1 MKRKIMSKIAA
12 WLAAVSMIAS
22 PAGVNIAG
30 VTVMAVEEAS
40 VTSVSEETTA
50 GEAVPTETTVT
61 DVPTDTETP
70 VETTVPTETESSES
84 TVTTPSDGDVT
95 EETAVPETEASET
108 ETTPEETEV
117 TEETSETEE
126 EEEEDEPESY
136 HYVSPNGDACMP
148 AYEYWYFEYEEEDVP
163 ENSISCVR
171 APSYFSAQS
180 NYSSTD
186 GYNVLTETQKE
197 VYNSIYEALVIIDNS
212 SAYSATYNAEYGG
225 YFFEGFKIAEYSVD
239 SQELF
244 KIFVAIRNDNPQF
257 FWLGHSY
264 LYGGN
269 ENITNVYFGLDDN
282 SADYASGSK
291 RMSVKNAIMSEV
303 ENVLDQAEIYG
314 NEYSKEW
321 FIHNYLCEKTEYV
334 SGATHA
340 HDISGL
346 LVDEKAVCE
355 AYAKSFQLFMNAL
368 DIDVLYV
375 TGTGNGGGH
384 AWNQVGL
391 DNNGVTEW
399 YNVDVTWDDNTNGF
413 NYNYFNAVDSDGS
426 YYDFTYGPDA
436 TYRNDHVPED
446 TSSLEYIYPVKTC
459 NSTTY
464 SYGNH
469 DTNFKVSGGFVAQI
483 GTKMY
488 VTLDAAISA
497 VSAND
502 TTIKLLADAVYN
514 GRTMPAYDFTIDGG
528 GYSLTFNSD
537 MKLNSDVTIKNIRCE
552 SFNYVL
558 DNEENW
564 YFAGICTG
572 ANTLTI
578 GECTGDYFPACLY
591 GEETG
596 SLVFDEAETEYGVI
610 YISEFKNVT
619 IPDNTNV
626 HSRHGV
632 YATNLA
638 LGNNSCLA
646 IDFNEVGCV
655 NYNGTATS
663 SFAITSNNQ
672 YAGVSIEGTINAPI
686 VNVYA
691 ANVNY
696 ESEWALIL
704 STKNYSVDMF
714 NIVNTAVE
722 PNVNCGVRKY
732 GPNGDGNYLYYPT
745 PSADYTITDGT
756 KTVKRSTFE
765 EAVNYITEAA
775 KSTATYTITYTGS
788 DDTVYVNGSAFNTAK
803 AKEIIFEGIS
813 VSIIDDLSLK
823 TNITFK
829 SGAFFNGNITT
840 GAYVLKLADSDSY
853 KISCAVTGAKNITL
867 DNAELIIANAD
878 EANEITVKVEN
889 LVLTNNST
897 VNSNAEN
904 LDITKLTMSGNSF
917 IGPDEGGR
925 ITINSVVSTGSNTIK
940 AADVP
945 VIIKGTITL
954 TDGTPINVA
963 ATDNIA
969 SSGQTA
975 LVVEN
980 SYVKASSFTTNA
992 KTSDEKALSLIRDGN
1007 EIKFAAPAFEVVGL
1021 GKYAIWE
1028 DVLAAINAAGSAE
1041 KEFTVNILSDV
1052 VVSNLTLPAASK
1064 AKSIIFDGSGELTL
1078 TQATLA
1084 IPVNTEF
1091 VCLVNAQNTNVT
1103 VAAGKTLTV
1112 NSVHFK
1118 SITGTA
1124 TSVLNKTNY
1133 SALAVDGDIKN
1144 FKEVNII
1151 SGYIYLLGNMSAVQ
1165 NMGGGTLRSYNSNA
1179 NLTINNISSTTT
1191 ITMVSDV
1198 NGKLPKLTVNAI
1210 ADNAN
1215 LNITINSGDPLPSG
1229 TTILYA
1235 PKDITD
1241 KITITNTT
1249 ETGKKLDPFYYTA
1262 TKSIKAEYSGVATL
1276 SANGE
1281 TVGNYPNLE
1290 SIFAEITSRRD
1301 NTAGYT
1307 ITLNENVSASAF
1319 AIPTYAEQIDFVGKD
1334 GAKTITLNNL
1344 TAVTANVNLV
1354 FENITLESSKPF
1366 TLTANKNLR
1375 LSGFASESMTALRG
1389 NAKFILEWGTNNTLS
1404 VPVSGFGTVTI
1415 MANAVMT
1422 TAATANFTELSMD
1435 ANAKLIVPSSSKVT
1449 IKDIMAVPSSAIYY
1463 EDGFT
1468 PVSITG
1474 KAEGTVTFTGA
1485 NRFTDGQLLFTSSAA
1500 NLACFKVAE
1509 ENWPDDTYDY
1519 TVSRTGS
1526 NVYLRSVKIVLSD
1539 GENVY
1544 QMATWADV
1552 ISSINAA
1559 NNKTAT
1565 YVIALLGN
1573 YDIDGA
1579 MTMPKAGTYEALNIT
1594 SANDPYTGKSVNAN
1608 LTFVGTAITLTGN
1621 TMFTDIEVSALRKSG
1636 TNYVPVAYN
1645 ITAGS
1650 NQLWL
1655 ENVSGNITN
1664 ITSTNNVFLDGTD
1677 VAGNVNAKNMLI
1689 TDSAVMGNVTLTG
1702 NFTIGTNAVVG
1713 ENLTADQITSLD
1725 SESSNLTL
1733 TYGKK
1738 FTIGKTGF
1746 ANAEKLT
1753 VRFVET
1759 KGEEMCVEVAIGE
1772 VIGSITGD
1780 YYGNI
1785 VINDSPLHV
1794 VRSGNN
1800 LVAVAGAM
1808 YVLDDGTNETMY
1820 LSLKDVMTEITRIG
1834 NKNANYEI
1842 TLSASETITGA
1853 FPLPAANKYHSITFK
1868 PSGEDVT
1875 LSLTGDITLTGNVWF
1890 MGGVHVEKINA
1901 KTNAPLPIN
1910 INVGAYTFTTY
1921 NYVNVGNV
1929 NGAKGIASFW
1939 SDADVSGN
1947 INVAELNIGGEIN
1960 LSDKSSLTATKIYSS
1975 DDTTLVYP
1983 YKNAAKVKVGTF
1995 IGDPLTVKLMDG
2007 ISEYAYPADKVF
2019 DVMNITGDYEKG
2031 MVVLNGQSELSVVR
2045 SVNKL
2050 VAGNTA
2056 DMIKVTYGDF
2066 NSSGDWTNYE
2076 LLFANL
2082 KDVMTEINRR
2092 NKPDVNYI
2100 VYINNDMSITGAL
2113 PLPAVGKYAGLWFW
2127 TDNENGVTL
2136 TLTGDITMTGELYF
2150 EKGVNVKKVNA
2161 KGDDLPINI
2170 NVGKYKFLVY
2180 EFINVN
2186 NVNGVQGTAYFG
2198 NSANISGTVNVNEL
2212 TIGGTVTLGN
2222 TASITANELNVASD
2236 TVLVYPYKSAAKVK
2250 VGTFTGSPLTVK
2262 LMDGDEEYDYP
2273 TDTIFDV
2280 MNITGD
2286 YVQGKVKINGHNELS
2301 VVRSG
2306 NKLVAG
2312 KTADMIEL
2320 SDGSLYAS
2328 LKDVMTEINR
2338 RNDPNA
2344 YYTVYINNDMPITG
2358 ALPLP
2363 AAGKYNEIDFRTE
2376 NANGVTLSLTGDIT
2390 MTGDLYFAEGVTVK
2404 KVNDQ
2409 PINVNVGAYNFWMNE
2424 SFNAGNINGAKG
2436 FVALYCDANISG
2448 TVNADSLY
2456 IDGII
2461 TLGNTASITAN
2472 YLDAFSDTVLVYPYK
2487 NAAKV
2492 KVGTFTGNPDS
2503 ILTVKLMDG
2512 DEEYDYPTDT
2522 IFDVMNITGDYEQ
2535 GKVKINGHNELS
2547 VVRSGNKL
2555 VAGETA
2561 KMAKLADGSLYAS
2574 LNDIMTEINR
2584 RNDPNANYTVY
2595 ISNDMTITGALPLP
2609 AAGKYSEIWFDTDNE
2624 NGITLSL
2631 TGDITLTGYLKFYDN
2646 VNVKKVNDQPIN
2658 INVGKYELFV
2668 QEFINVNNVNG
2679 AQGVVSFMSGA
2690 KINGTVNVNLLYIY
2704 ETVTLGNT
2712 AIFTVN
2718 ELNVGSDTVLVYPYK
2733 SVARVKIGT
2742 FDEYSRPLTVKLM
2755 DGDEE
2760 YDYPVDKTFDV
2771 MNITGDYE
2779 QDIVVIN
2786 GHDDELSVVRSGN
2799 KLIAGKTAD
2808 MIEINGDGSLYAS
2821 LKDVMTEINRR
2832 NKPNVDYIVY
2842 INNDMTITG
2851 ALPLPAAGKYK
2862 RIHFQTENENGVTLT
2877 LTGDITMTGELY
2889 FGYDVNVKKINAT
2902 TKADLPININVGKY
2916 ELLVDEFII
2925 VNNVNGAQGD
2935 VWFDKDVKISGTVN
2949 VNRLYIYE
2957 TVTLG
2962 NTASLTANELYA
2974 ESGATLEYPY
2984 KSAARV
2990 KVGTLTGYSLTV
3002 KLVDANGN
3010 LVTLTEADAGK
3021 VLMAKCGNINK
3032 ISLENALP
3040 EGYVL
3045 ATTSTGALIITLS
3058 TAVVEVNSVKYA
3070 SLDDAIDSTA
3080 YADTLAV
3087 LEEVSTLFTAA

>member
-171 APSYFSAQS
+171 APSYFSSQS

-186 GYNVLTETQKE
+186 GYNVLTEAQKK

-239 SQELF
+239 RQELF

-446 TSSLEYIYPVKTC
+446 TSSVEYIYPVKTC

-502 TTIKLLADAVYN
+502 TTIKLLADAVYY

-646 IDFNEVGCV
+646 IDFNEVSCV

-765 EAVNYITEAA
+765 EAVNYTTEAA

-840 GAYVLKLADSDSY
+840 GAYVLKLVDSDSY

-897 VNSNAEN
+897 VNLNAEN

-917 IGPDEGGR
+917 IDSDEGGR

-954 TDGTPINVA
+954 TDGTPINVV

-992 KTSDEKALSLIRDGN
+992 KTSDEQALSLIRDGN

-1151 SGYIYLLGNMSAVQ
+1151 SGYIYLSGNMSAVQ
-1165 NMGGGTLRSYNSNA
+1165 NMGGGTLHSYNSNA

-1319 AIPTYAEQIDFVGKD
+1319 AIPTYANQIDFVGKD

-1389 NAKFILEWGTNNTLS
+1389 NAKFIFEWGTNNTLS
-1404 VPVSGFGTVTI
+1404 VPVSGFGTVAIT
-1415 MANAVMT
+1415 ANAVMT
-1422 TAATANFTELSMD
+1422 TAATANFTELLMD
-1435 ANAKLIVPSSSKVT
+1435 SNSKLIVPSSSKVT

-1526 NVYLRSVKIVLSD
+1526 NVYLRSVKLILSD

-1544 QMATWADV
+1544 KMATWADV

-1559 NNKTAT
+1559 NNKVAYSIT
-1565 YVIALLGN
+1565 LLGN

-1594 SANDPYTGKSVNAN
+1594 SANDAN

-1645 ITAGS
+1645 ITAGA

-1655 ENVSGNITN
+1655 TNVSGNITN

-1689 TDSAVMGNVTLTG
+1689 TNSAVMGNVTVTG

-1725 SESSNLTL
+1725 SESSKLTL

-1738 FTIGKTGF
+1738 FIIGKTGF

-1759 KGEEMCVEVAIGE
+1759 KGEEMGVEVASGE

-1785 VINDSPLHV
+1785 VI
-1794 VRSGNN
+1794 
-1800 LVAVAGAM
+1800 
-1808 YVLDDGTNETMY
+1808 DG
-1820 LSLKDVMTEITRIG
+1820 
-1834 NKNANYEI
+1834 
-1842 TLSASETITGA
+1842 
-1853 FPLPAANKYHSITFK
+1853 
-1868 PSGEDVT
+1868 
-1875 LSLTGDITLTGNVWF
+1875 
-1890 MGGVHVEKINA
+1890 
-1901 KTNAPLPIN
+1901 
-1910 INVGAYTFTTY
+1910 
-1921 NYVNVGNV
+1921 
-1929 NGAKGIASFW
+1929 
-1939 SDADVSGN
+1939 
-1947 INVAELNIGGEIN
+1947 
-1960 LSDKSSLTATKIYSS
+1960 SSLYVIRS
-1975 DDTTLVYP
+1975 D
-1983 YKNAAKVKVGTF
+1983 
-1995 IGDPLTVKLMDG
+1995 
-2007 ISEYAYPADKVF
+2007 
-2019 DVMNITGDYEKG
+2019 
-2031 MVVLNGQSELSVVR
+2031 
-2045 SVNKL
+2045 NKL

-2066 NSSGDWTNYE
+2066 NSSGNWTNYELLFANLKDVMTEINRRNKSDVGYTVYINNDMTITGALPLPAAGKYAGLWFRTKNANGVTLSLTGDITMTGDLYFDAGVTVKKVNAKGDDLPININVGKYELFVQEFINVNNVNCAQGDVSFMSGAKINGTVNVNLLGIDGTVTLGNTASLTVNEWCNSSGATLEYPYKSAAKVKVGTFTGSPLTVKLMDGDEEYDYPTDKVFDVMNITGDYAKDMVVIDGHDELSVVRSGNKLVAGNTADMIKVTYGDFNSLGDWTNYE

-2092 NKPDVNYI
+2092 NKSDVGYT
-2100 VYINNDMSITGAL
+2100 VYINNDMTITGAL
-2113 PLPAVGKYAGLWFW
+2113 PLPAAGKYAGLRFE

-2136 TLTGDITMTGELYF
+2136 SLTGDITMTGDVVFGYDV
-2150 EKGVNVKKVNA
+2150 KVKKINA
-2161 KGDDLPINI
+2161 TTKADLPINI
-2170 NVGKYKFLVY
+2170 NVGKYELWVY

-2186 NVNGVQGTAYFG
+2186 NINGVQGTAHFE
-2198 NSANISGTVNVNEL
+2198 NSAKISGNVNVNL
-2212 TIGGTVTLGN
+2212 LGTDGTVTLGN
-2222 TASITANELNVASD
+2222 TASLTVNELYASNGA
-2236 TVLVYPYKSAAKVK
+2236 TLVYPYKSAAKVK
-2250 VGTFTGSPLTVK
+2250 VGTFTNAALTVK

-2286 YVQGKVKINGHNELS
+2286 YVQGKVKINGQSELS

-2312 KTADMIEL
+2312 KTADMIKVTYGDFNSSGYWTIYEL
-2320 SDGSLYAS
+2320 LFAN

-2338 RNDPNA
+2338 RNKPDVS
-2344 YYTVYINNDMPITG
+2344 YTVYINNDMTITG

-2363 AAGKYNEIDFRTE
+2363 AAGNSVTIMFETE
-2376 NANGVTLSLTGDIT
+2376 NGNGVTLSLTGDIT
-2390 MTGDLYFAEGVTVK
+2390 MTGDLYFK
-2404 KVNDQ
+2404 K
-2409 PINVNVGAYNFWMNE
+2409 G
-2424 SFNAGNINGAKG
+2424 
-2436 FVALYCDANISG
+2436 
-2448 TVNADSLY
+2448 
-2456 IDGII
+2456 
-2461 TLGNTASITAN
+2461 
-2472 YLDAFSDTVLVYPYK
+2472 
-2487 NAAKV
+2487 
-2492 KVGTFTGNPDS
+2492 
-2503 ILTVKLMDG
+2503 
-2512 DEEYDYPTDT
+2512 
-2522 IFDVMNITGDYEQ
+2522 
-2535 GKVKINGHNELS
+2535 
-2547 VVRSGNKL
+2547 
-2555 VAGETA
+2555 
-2561 KMAKLADGSLYAS
+2561 
-2574 LNDIMTEINR
+2574 
-2584 RNDPNANYTVY
+2584 
-2595 ISNDMTITGALPLP
+2595 
-2609 AAGKYSEIWFDTDNE
+2609 
-2624 NGITLSL
+2624 
-2631 TGDITLTGYLKFYDN
+2631 
-2646 VNVKKVNDQPIN
+2646 VNVKKVNAKGDDLPIN
-2658 INVGKYELFV
+2658 INVGKYKLSV
-2668 QEFINVNNVNG
+2668 REFINVNNVNG
-2679 AQGVVSFMSGA
+2679 AQG
-2690 KINGTVNVNLLYIY
+2690 
-2704 ETVTLGNT
+2704 T
-2712 AIFTVN
+2712 A
-2718 ELNVGSDTVLVYPYK
+2718 
-2733 SVARVKIGT
+2733 
-2742 FDEYSRPLTVKLM
+2742 
-2755 DGDEE
+2755 
-2760 YDYPVDKTFDV
+2760 
-2771 MNITGDYE
+2771 
-2779 QDIVVIN
+2779 
-2786 GHDDELSVVRSGN
+2786 
-2799 KLIAGKTAD
+2799 
-2808 MIEINGDGSLYAS
+2808 
-2821 LKDVMTEINRR
+2821 
-2832 NKPNVDYIVY
+2832 
-2842 INNDMTITG
+2842 
-2851 ALPLPAAGKYK
+2851 
-2862 RIHFQTENENGVTLT
+2862 
-2877 LTGDITMTGELY
+2877 Y
-2889 FGYDVNVKKINAT
+2889 FGNSAN
-2902 TKADLPININVGKY
+2902 
-2916 ELLVDEFII
+2916 
-2925 VNNVNGAQGD
+2925 
-2935 VWFDKDVKISGTVN
+2935 ISGTVN
-2949 VNRLYIYE
+2949 VNELTIAGI
-2957 TVTLG
+2957 VTLG
-2962 NTASLTANELYA
+2962 NTASLTVNEL
-2974 ESGATLEYPY
+2974 ESPDVTILEYPY
-2984 KSAARV
+2984 KSATRV
-2990 KVGTLTGYSLTV
+2990 KVGTFGEYSETLTV
-3002 KLVDANGN
+3002 ELVDANGN

-3021 VLMAKCGNINK
+3021 VLMAKCGDISK
-3032 ISLENALP
+3032 ITLSNALP

-3045 ATTSTGALIITLS
+3045 ATTSTGALTITLS
-3058 TAVVEVNSVKYA
+3058 TSVVEVNSVKYA

-3087 LEEVSTLFTAA
+3087 LEEVSALFTAA

>member
-171 APSYFSAQS
+171 APSYFSSQS

-186 GYNVLTETQKE
+186 GYNVLTEAQKK

-239 SQELF
+239 RQELF

-446 TSSLEYIYPVKTC
+446 TSSVEYIYPVKTC

-502 TTIKLLADAVYN
+502 TTIKLLADAVYY

-646 IDFNEVGCV
+646 IDFNEVSCV

-765 EAVNYITEAA
+765 EAVNYTTEAA

-840 GAYVLKLADSDSY
+840 GAYVLKLVDSDSY

-897 VNSNAEN
+897 VNLNAEN

-917 IGPDEGGR
+917 IDSDEGGR

-954 TDGTPINVA
+954 TDGTPINVV

-992 KTSDEKALSLIRDGN
+992 KTSDEQALSLIRDGN

-1151 SGYIYLLGNMSAVQ
+1151 SGYIYLSGNMSAVQ
-1165 NMGGGTLRSYNSNA
+1165 NMGGGTLHSYNSNA

-1319 AIPTYAEQIDFVGKD
+1319 AIPTYANQIDFVGKD

-1389 NAKFILEWGTNNTLS
+1389 NAKFIFEWGTNNTLS
-1404 VPVSGFGTVTI
+1404 VPVSGFGTVAIT
-1415 MANAVMT
+1415 ANAVMT
-1422 TAATANFTELSMD
+1422 TAATANFTELLMD
-1435 ANAKLIVPSSSKVT
+1435 SNSKLIVPSSSKVT

-1594 SANDPYTGKSVNAN
+1594 SANDAN

-1645 ITAGS
+1645 ITAGA

-1655 ENVSGNITN
+1655 TNVSGNITN

-1689 TDSAVMGNVTLTG
+1689 TNSAVMGNVTVTG

-1725 SESSNLTL
+1725 SESSKLTL

-1738 FTIGKTGF
+1738 FIIGKTGF

-1759 KGEEMCVEVAIGE
+1759 KGEEMGVEVASGE

-1785 VINDSPLHV
+1785 VI
-1794 VRSGNN
+1794 
-1800 LVAVAGAM
+1800 
-1808 YVLDDGTNETMY
+1808 DG
-1820 LSLKDVMTEITRIG
+1820 
-1834 NKNANYEI
+1834 
-1842 TLSASETITGA
+1842 
-1853 FPLPAANKYHSITFK
+1853 
-1868 PSGEDVT
+1868 
-1875 LSLTGDITLTGNVWF
+1875 
-1890 MGGVHVEKINA
+1890 
-1901 KTNAPLPIN
+1901 
-1910 INVGAYTFTTY
+1910 
-1921 NYVNVGNV
+1921 
-1929 NGAKGIASFW
+1929 
-1939 SDADVSGN
+1939 
-1947 INVAELNIGGEIN
+1947 
-1960 LSDKSSLTATKIYSS
+1960 SSLYVIRS
-1975 DDTTLVYP
+1975 D
-1983 YKNAAKVKVGTF
+1983 
-1995 IGDPLTVKLMDG
+1995 
-2007 ISEYAYPADKVF
+2007 
-2019 DVMNITGDYEKG
+2019 
-2031 MVVLNGQSELSVVR
+2031 
-2045 SVNKL
+2045 NKL

-2066 NSSGDWTNYE
+2066 NSSGNWTNYELLFANLKDVMTEINRRNKSDVGYIVYINNDMTITGALPLPAAGKYAGLWFRTKNANGVTLSLTGDITMTGDLYFDAGVTVKKVNAKGDDLPININVGKYELFVQEFINVNNVNCAQGDVSFMSGAKINGTVNVNLLGIDGTVTLGNTASLTVNEWCNSSGATLEYPYKSAAKVKVGTFTGSPLTVKLMDGDEEYDYPTDKVFDVMNITGDYAKDMVVIDGHDELSVVRSGNKLVAGNTADMIKVTYGDFNSLGDWTNYE

-2092 NKPDVNYI
+2092 NKSDVGYT
-2100 VYINNDMSITGAL
+2100 VYINNDMTITGAL
-2113 PLPAVGKYAGLWFW
+2113 PLPAAGKYAGLRFE

-2136 TLTGDITMTGELYF
+2136 SLTGDITMTGDVVFGYDV
-2150 EKGVNVKKVNA
+2150 KVKKINA
-2161 KGDDLPINI
+2161 TTKADLPINI
-2170 NVGKYKFLVY
+2170 NVGKYELWVY

-2186 NVNGVQGTAYFG
+2186 NINGVQGTAHFE
-2198 NSANISGTVNVNEL
+2198 NSAKISGNVNVNL
-2212 TIGGTVTLGN
+2212 LGTDGTVTLGN
-2222 TASITANELNVASD
+2222 TASLTVNELYASNGA
-2236 TVLVYPYKSAAKVK
+2236 TLVYPYKSAAKVK
-2250 VGTFTGSPLTVK
+2250 VGTFTNAALTVK

-2286 YVQGKVKINGHNELS
+2286 YVQGKVKINGQSELS

-2312 KTADMIEL
+2312 KTADMIKVTYGDFNSSGYWTIYEL
-2320 SDGSLYAS
+2320 LFAN

-2338 RNDPNA
+2338 RNKPDVS
-2344 YYTVYINNDMPITG
+2344 YTVYINNDMTITG

-2363 AAGKYNEIDFRTE
+2363 AAGNSVTIMFETE
-2376 NANGVTLSLTGDIT
+2376 NGNGVTLSLTGDIT
-2390 MTGDLYFAEGVTVK
+2390 MTGDLYFK
-2404 KVNDQ
+2404 K
-2409 PINVNVGAYNFWMNE
+2409 G
-2424 SFNAGNINGAKG
+2424 
-2436 FVALYCDANISG
+2436 
-2448 TVNADSLY
+2448 
-2456 IDGII
+2456 
-2461 TLGNTASITAN
+2461 
-2472 YLDAFSDTVLVYPYK
+2472 
-2487 NAAKV
+2487 
-2492 KVGTFTGNPDS
+2492 
-2503 ILTVKLMDG
+2503 
-2512 DEEYDYPTDT
+2512 
-2522 IFDVMNITGDYEQ
+2522 
-2535 GKVKINGHNELS
+2535 
-2547 VVRSGNKL
+2547 
-2555 VAGETA
+2555 
-2561 KMAKLADGSLYAS
+2561 
-2574 LNDIMTEINR
+2574 
-2584 RNDPNANYTVY
+2584 
-2595 ISNDMTITGALPLP
+2595 
-2609 AAGKYSEIWFDTDNE
+2609 
-2624 NGITLSL
+2624 
-2631 TGDITLTGYLKFYDN
+2631 
-2646 VNVKKVNDQPIN
+2646 VNVKKVNAKGDDLPIN
-2658 INVGKYELFV
+2658 INVGKYKLSV
-2668 QEFINVNNVNG
+2668 REFINVNNVNG
-2679 AQGVVSFMSGA
+2679 AQG
-2690 KINGTVNVNLLYIY
+2690 
-2704 ETVTLGNT
+2704 T
-2712 AIFTVN
+2712 A
-2718 ELNVGSDTVLVYPYK
+2718 
-2733 SVARVKIGT
+2733 
-2742 FDEYSRPLTVKLM
+2742 
-2755 DGDEE
+2755 
-2760 YDYPVDKTFDV
+2760 
-2771 MNITGDYE
+2771 
-2779 QDIVVIN
+2779 
-2786 GHDDELSVVRSGN
+2786 
-2799 KLIAGKTAD
+2799 
-2808 MIEINGDGSLYAS
+2808 
-2821 LKDVMTEINRR
+2821 
-2832 NKPNVDYIVY
+2832 
-2842 INNDMTITG
+2842 
-2851 ALPLPAAGKYK
+2851 
-2862 RIHFQTENENGVTLT
+2862 
-2877 LTGDITMTGELY
+2877 Y
-2889 FGYDVNVKKINAT
+2889 FGNSAN
-2902 TKADLPININVGKY
+2902 
-2916 ELLVDEFII
+2916 
-2925 VNNVNGAQGD
+2925 
-2935 VWFDKDVKISGTVN
+2935 ISGTVN
-2949 VNRLYIYE
+2949 VNELTIAGI
-2957 TVTLG
+2957 VTLG
-2962 NTASLTANELYA
+2962 NTASLTVNEL
-2974 ESGATLEYPY
+2974 ESPDVTILEYPY
-2984 KSAARV
+2984 KSATRV
-2990 KVGTLTGYSLTV
+2990 KVGTFGEYSETLTV
-3002 KLVDANGN
+3002 ELVDANGN

-3021 VLMAKCGNINK
+3021 VLMAKCGDISK
-3032 ISLENALP
+3032 ITLSNALP

-3045 ATTSTGALIITLS
+3045 ATTSTGALTITLS
-3058 TAVVEVNSVKYA
+3058 TSVVEVNSVKYA

-3087 LEEVSTLFTAA
+3087 LEEVSALFTAA